1 MWGDV
6 GRCGEMRGDA
16 GRCGEISESP
26 RESGTE
32 RVKGGLAEERDGGE
46 RRRVLAAQ
54 RRVAHQHAWRRV
66 LCRLLEHAGR
76 VAEDQT

>member
-6 GRCGEMRGDA
+6 GRCGE
-16 GRCGEISESP
+16 IFESP
-26 RESGTE
+26 RESGAE
-32 RVKGGLAEERDGGE
+32 RVDGGLAEERDGGD
-46 RRRVLAAQ
+46 RRRVLAAR
-54 RRVAHQHAWRRV
+54 RRVAHQHASRRV